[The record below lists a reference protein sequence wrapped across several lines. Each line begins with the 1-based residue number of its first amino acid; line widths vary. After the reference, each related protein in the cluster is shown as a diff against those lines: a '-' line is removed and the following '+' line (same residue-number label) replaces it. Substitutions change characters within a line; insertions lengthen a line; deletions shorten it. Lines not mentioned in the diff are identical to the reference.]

1 MPQTVSLAQAIE
13 TINAKQFRPGE
24 RALARYTSTV
34 QPLYSDVD
42 VIERRGV
49 DLVALAGALER
60 GLDAKLFGEVM
71 QFRAWDID
79 EFNLFIRSTVAI
91 ETINNGMRLFLA
103 DPRHW

>member
-1 MPQTVSLAQAIE
+1 MPQTVSLAQATEI
-13 TINAKQFRPGE
+13 IQARQYRQGE
-24 RALARYTSTV
+24 RVMARYTNTI
-34 QPLYSDVD
+34 QPLFSDVD

-79 EFNLFIRSTVAI
+79 EFNLFIRSTVGI